1 MPDAQKLKRFHIEQ
15 DGEDFLLR
23 IEDEAGDLFE
33 VTATHDQV
41 DLIVD
46 SLDGPTTRRASCPW
60 RNDHFNARPLRR
72 LVLRRMIQSRHP
84 LQLRFDF
91 AVDVRGQT
99 SPHDHR
105 A

>member
-46 SLDGPTTRRASCPW
+46 SLDEALEAEEEAE
-60 RNDHFNARPLRR
+60 DLDDDA
-72 LVLRRMIQSRHP
+72 
-84 LQLRFDF
+84 DEEEK
-91 AVDVRGQT
+91 A
-99 SPHDHR
+99 
-105 A
+105 

>member
-46 SLDGPTTRRASCPW
+46 SLDEALEAEEESEDVEDDGEDKASG
-60 RNDHFNARPLRR
+60 A
-72 LVLRRMIQSRHP
+72 
-84 LQLRFDF
+84 
-91 AVDVRGQT
+91 
-99 SPHDHR
+99 
-105 A
+105 

>member
-46 SLDGPTTRRASCPW
+46 SLDEALEAE
-60 RNDHFNARPLRR
+60 DELDDQEDDEDDEKA
-72 LVLRRMIQSRHP
+72 
-84 LQLRFDF
+84 
-91 AVDVRGQT
+91 
-99 SPHDHR
+99 
-105 A
+105 